1 MLFTFF
7 HKSKYVPLFK
17 IPSSY
22 VATTIKVI
30 FPKTGERYSVDIY
43 AFLALVPIE
52 SKSATNPAATK
63 ILSIDV
69 YEIFFAV
76 H

>member
-7 HKSKYVPLFK
+7 HESKYVPLFK

-30 FPKTGERYSVDIY
+30 FPKTGERYSVDIN
-43 AFLALVPIE
+43 AFLTLVPIE
-52 SKSATNPAATK
+52 SKSATNPATK

-69 YEIFFAV
+69 YSMGKRI
-76 H
+76 